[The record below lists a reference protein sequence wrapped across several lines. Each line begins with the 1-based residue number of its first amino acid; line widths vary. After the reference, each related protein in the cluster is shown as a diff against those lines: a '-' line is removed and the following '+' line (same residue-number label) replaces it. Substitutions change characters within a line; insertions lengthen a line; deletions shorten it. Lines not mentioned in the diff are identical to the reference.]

1 MPLIPLAIVL
11 LIPFVFILAMPL
23 GLVQRYR
30 VGKARR
36 LGRRWVA
43 TLNLWMTALSSGL
56 FIWAAAL
63 TNYWIPEAFINSVL
77 GLTTGAIIGLL
88 GLALTR
94 WEEAPRTLYY
104 TPNRWLILLL
114 TLAVTTRL
122 LYGFWRGW
130 QAWTASGH
138 DKSWL
143 VEAGAA
149 NSMAV
154 GAVVLGYYL
163 IYAAGVYRR
172 LGRHRRQW
180 GQVM

>member
-1 MPLIPLAIVL
+1 MPLIALAFVLLVPIVL
-11 LIPFVFILAMPL
+11 VLAMPL

-36 LGRRWVA
+36 LGRKWAA
-43 TLNLWMTALSSGL
+43 TLNLVMLGLSVAIFL
-56 FIWAAAL
+56 WAAAI
-63 TNYWIPEAFINSVL
+63 TNYWVPKAFLYSMAGIA
-77 GLTTGAIIGLL
+77 TGGLL
-88 GLALTR
+88 GFLGLILTH
-94 WEEAPRTLYY
+94 WEEAPRTLHY
-104 TPNRWLILLL
+104 TPNRWLILII

-130 QAWTASGH
+130 QAWTTAGP
-138 DKSWL
+138 DTSWL
-143 VEAGAA
+143 VAAGAA

-163 IYAAGVYRR
+163 TYAAGVYRR